1 MTPPTSPLNTN
12 LQDEIA
18 AARNLALDV
27 VDALDQS
34 SDTLPDTPMAVTH
47 VRAVKNA
54 LTGLHAV
61 VRSFPSCEK
70 GAA

>member
-1 MTPPTSPLNTN
+1 MSVSPLNTN
-12 LQDEIA
+12 VTDEIVEA
-18 AARNLALDV
+18 QSLLRAIHDDLDDMSDRLPRTGMAL
-27 VDALDQS
+27 
-34 SDTLPDTPMAVTH
+34 TH

>member
-1 MTPPTSPLNTN
+1 MSVSPIKTSVTNEIVEAQSILRAIHDDLDEMSDRLPQTPK
-12 LQDEIA
+12 
-18 AARNLALDV
+18 AL
-27 VDALDQS
+27 
-34 SDTLPDTPMAVTH
+34 TH
-47 VRAVKNA
+47 VLAVKNA